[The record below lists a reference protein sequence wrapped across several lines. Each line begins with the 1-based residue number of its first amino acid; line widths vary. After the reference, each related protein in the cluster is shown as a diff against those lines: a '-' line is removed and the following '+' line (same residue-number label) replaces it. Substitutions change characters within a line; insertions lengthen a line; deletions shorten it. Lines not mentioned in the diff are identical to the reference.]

1 MEGGCVRLKEGKI
14 RWCWR
19 GRGGWGGEEEEE
31 EGC

>member
-19 GRGGWGGEEEEE
+19 GEEDEGVRREE